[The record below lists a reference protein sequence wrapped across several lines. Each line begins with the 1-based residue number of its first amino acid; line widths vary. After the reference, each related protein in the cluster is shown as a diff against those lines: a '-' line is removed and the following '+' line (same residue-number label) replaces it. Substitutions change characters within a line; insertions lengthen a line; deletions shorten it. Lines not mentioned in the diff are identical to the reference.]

1 VQQEKDQ
8 SMRLQNN
15 HSKASTGNPD
25 GSLWRLKPLAHAI
38 ALLLVAGGAQAQPA
52 AFSSSWFAAKGGA
65 SAAGTARPGT
75 VPGAPP
81 PLAQQQRANQVLQ
94 RSLTNLNNTVAAIA
108 AQQAVQASGRA
119 AALATTQTIQNGL
132 GGNGLNVVIGADGKP
147 LFINAEGPVQ
157 TDANG
162 KTLVSIKQTADKA
175 ILNWETFNIGRGTTL
190 QFQQNADWAVLNKV
204 NNATAP
210 SQIHGQIKAPGTVM
224 VVNQNGVIFS
234 GSSQVNVRNLVAA
247 ATTVQDDV
255 FQAKGLYNGSLP
267 TFTGAGGKVVV
278 QSGAQIETLAPAV
291 STAGGGYVLLL
302 GSEVDNAGSIST
314 RKGQTLMAAGDS
326 FVIRKG
332 YASDGNPTSTTRGN
346 EVSITRSSLSQVG
359 KVSNSGL
366 ITASTGDI
374 TLAGHDVVQ
383 NGVLLASTSVDTRG
397 TLHLKATGSDASIV
411 LGEGSTSAILL
422 DSSSALNSQLA
433 GLTGPANPPLTG
445 EIFDAG
451 GDRRALSRIDIASDG
466 TVDFRARSM
475 TLATGGQV
483 LVNAAQRSLVRD
495 GANID
500 VSGALGVQVAMD
512 SNVIKINVQ
521 GNEQRDAPVNRDG
534 GALSSNDVWVD
545 TRELVFVP
553 AGTNGYPTDRWYTAG
568 GLLEVSGY
576 LGTQGHSIGEWM
588 AQGGVVSF
596 SGKDVV
602 TQAGSQINL
611 SGGTLDVQSGQIRQS
626 WLKGANGRLYEVSS
640 APGDILYTGLYKGYE
655 ATSERWGQT
664 EYFYNPLLAPR
675 ERFEDGYTV
684 GRDAGRLVVGTAN
697 AVVEGNVAGDTF
709 QGDRQTQAAQKDMDG
724 YNQSQRAVAR
734 GGQLV
739 IGSYVPYYVKS
750 SGVLRY
756 QLGADANT
764 LKNIVLNQSSEQIA
778 AGLDLSGALP
788 TDREGTLVLNTDLLN
803 SFNLGALEA
812 AATGSITVD
821 AALQV
826 GNGGAITLFGPQV
839 AVNADLSARAGT
851 IRAGNVLNQF
861 GANGL
866 IDTVLGSAGEISVA
880 QGVKL
885 DASGLWTN
893 QMLDPENT
901 RGLAYLNGGNI
912 ALRSNLDLTLAAGS
926 VMEVSSGAALLA
938 DGEQLGGKGGNLTLA
953 ANANVGTGAGQL
965 VLAGDLRG
973 YGVNGGGT
981 LAIQAGKVLIS
992 DSTTSAAADTL
1003 LLNGGLF
1010 TKGFG
1015 AYDITGNQGLVVA
1028 DGTQVDVSMPVYQFG
1043 EQAMT
1048 TADGANP
1055 TSALQVW
1062 TPALYQEDSIEGVL
1076 TLRQGASLSLQA
1088 GNNLSSATDLA
1099 KVQAQIG
1106 KGAILNVDPGQSI
1119 AVRSIGQLTVDGRLN
1134 AWGGAITLGQVVLNG
1149 VTAEIPNAI
1158 GHGRSIW
1165 VGENAVLDV
1174 ASRAATALDSRG
1186 NRYGQVSAGGS
1197 IVMGGEIDAAT
1208 GKTNGADLFVVI
1220 RDGAILEASGTQAT
1234 LDVVAAGATPV
1245 VSDGGSISIV
1255 SRNGLYLD
1263 GSMAAQAGG
1272 AGAAGGSLSVALD
1285 SNLYIS
1291 TAVTDRVLQLRE
1303 LVVGQQRRD
1312 SSLALGSEPAE
1323 TADSLMYG
1331 NGRLS
1336 AAQIQAGG
1344 FGNLSLLS
1352 NGVISFDG
1360 DVSLTLNQRLAMYSA
1375 AFGLTRSAAADSRVG
1390 LSAGYVRLAGI
1401 GVTGRDSYLASTIS
1415 GQASSGQPT
1424 LGTLAVQSQL
1434 LDVRDQVRFGVS
1446 GTVNRPADSLAVDIR
1461 GFEQVNLRSEG
1472 DLRFL
1477 ASTGISPY
1485 TTVNTPANLALIA
1498 AQIYPDTNAVVQL
1511 FAKQVDI
1518 ARSGTA
1524 VPAVPYSAFGQL
1536 TIEADVINQGGVLR
1550 APLGGLILGRN
1561 EAGPDN
1567 PPATSAV
1574 NLLAGGLTSA
1584 SGNGLLMPYG
1594 GTVDGVS
1601 YQYEGV
1607 SLGETLLRPLG
1618 DVPRGIELRGQ
1629 SVAADQGAVVD
1640 VRGGGELTGAGF
1652 ISGRGG
1658 STDARFNP
1666 LVQYGSDGFTLPG
1679 IASNPIYAIV
1689 PGTQA
1694 GHAPGEAPGIA
1705 AGQQITLRAG
1715 VPGLP
1720 AGTYTLL
1727 PSTYALLPGAFRVEI
1742 NGLSG
1747 QGAAPVTQS
1756 MRNGSWSTA
1765 GALSVAGT
1773 GIKDSLSSQVILTSA
1788 DVLRRYSQY
1797 NETSLTTFILGDA
1810 ARLGVPPILLARD
1823 AKAFDLRL
1831 DINTTGRSSF
1841 SFAGKLLTDGAA
1853 QGNGSTTAI
1862 TTTLGAIEVI
1872 SSGSAATE
1880 GYEGVT
1886 LNDAD
1891 LNAIGSKSLS
1901 LGGGL
1906 NSTYGQ
1912 GGNYLNFTGTS
1923 GNVTL
1928 RSGAALV
1935 GPEVLLV
1942 GTSSLSNSGA
1952 VVIEQGASIS
1962 TLGQGNSARGLASG
1976 SIYTPG
1982 AHNVVA
1988 VSNGRLNMLAPDAAA
2003 TGSIQIGACEAQCSG
2018 TTRLYSEGSIVFAT
2032 NGRFALDE
2040 QVRYGTRQ
2048 LTLAAGAINAGS
2060 AQALDAMA
2068 ATNALPTGLMLNQGV
2083 LDRLLQGDTSTGA
2096 PALETL
2102 ELSARD
2108 ALNLYGDALLDTYDQ
2123 ATGVSRLKE
2132 LMLTTPAIYGSGTS
2146 TNNATIRTA
2155 NLIWNG
2161 TQSKPGVV
2169 VNGGAGT
2176 GSGNLNVVAERIELG
2191 YGPNTQPASLP
2202 TLERLALGFANV
2214 NLSASQR
2221 ITANHKG
2228 TLAVHQSQGAY
2239 VDGVGYSYSGGNLII
2254 VTPLVTG
2261 EAGSV
2266 NRITAGGA
2274 MRLSQQAGAKASD
2287 ASLSAGALGAELS
2300 LAGQSI
2306 LLDTLIALP
2315 SGKLTLAAEDDLT
2328 LNDAAG
2334 IDMSGRKVSFNDVA
2348 KYSWGGDAT
2357 LQSRIGNIRQA
2368 AGSVIDLRAV
2378 NNQAG
2383 ALKVVALDAAAG
2395 LVDLQGQILGS
2406 SSGYYDAG
2414 GTLVPYVAG
2423 GVDIRARQLGAS
2435 ADLNSEFAAL
2445 NQRLNAGQVVG
2456 SRSFQLKQGS
2466 LTIGNDVK
2474 AGNVS
2479 VSVDNGSLAV
2489 NGTIDASGERVGS
2502 IRLAGKNGLTLGSN
2516 ALLDAHGSVLRVD
2529 SYGKIIDS
2537 PNRAIVELGSGEG
2550 TLALLSGA
2558 RIDLRHG
2565 TAAVAGQNDGRARG
2579 TLELNAP
2586 RLGSDGRPT
2595 AADGS
2600 AGQDAAIY
2608 GDMAIDAR
2616 SGLIIQG
2623 AKSIAVNAV
2632 QRYTNAPEGTDAAAT
2647 GRPYQQ
2653 IDKDYLDKRHDES
2666 TKFIDKALA
2675 NGTLLNSKLAGLHNA
2690 SYDDVLHLRP
2700 GVEIVTTGDLVVQGD
2715 LDLSG
2720 YRYASL
2726 NPNNRQTSVY
2736 GSGEAGSLVL
2746 RAGGDLDIY
2755 GSINDGF
2762 APPPVTQDDSGWLLT
2777 EGVQMF
2783 GGDVVLPT
2791 GGVVLQ
2797 ADTAFPAGK
2806 VLNYAVPIQGLT
2818 VAAGTVLPVTGTLD
2832 ADISLPAGTVLSGA
2846 IYDTNGNLVHA
2857 AGTLLDQPLTVLTG
2871 MRLGAGTRLLGDTAL
2886 GAMTWPAGVP
2896 LPGQPTASIDF
2907 ANPNVVKLSNAVTL
2921 LKGSLIPSMTDLK
2934 LGGQKVELRVVG
2946 TDNTQGRNWAVAQ
2959 MLPEGSQSWSMRLV
2973 AGADKAAADTRLTD
2987 LYAEHG
2993 TLRLADTHYGM
3004 NAVPA
3009 AGGLVWTAEGVAGWG
3024 DPGDTRVAVGKPVD
3038 PIDLGY
3044 ETVCEDNP
3052 TWCAPEP
3059 AGFLWTAEGVTGWGD
3074 SSNTSIAVGKPVDL
3088 VALGYPTLCEE
3099 FPTWCSPASADYT
3112 TEPGKA
3118 NYSVLRT
3125 GTGDLELLSSSNLS
3139 MDSLYGVYTAGT
3151 STTVSSVYN
3160 QARGRS
3166 GNVLPDQ
3173 LGGYEALVDG
3183 GADSMYQA
3191 WYPDRGGNL
3200 LLSVGGDLTGD
3211 LLAQK
3216 QSPLGD
3222 DIQLSSVAT
3231 GNWLWRQGSGNAL
3244 EQGESIPAAWWINF
3258 GTYVP
3263 LRSSSVLTGFT
3274 GFGTLGGGNVDV
3286 RVGGDAGTLVQK
3298 GDITFAGAGSTAYR
3312 SQGLVLVVGSTG
3324 RVAADGQLLLTGGGD
3339 LNFQVG
3345 GGINSTLAAR
3355 TQVDINGNS
3364 LGPVHDLQ
3372 GAMINLRGN
3381 VQVQAG
3387 ALGGIDLKYGSN
3399 AVHHDATDTRA
3410 FDPYTAST
3418 ASATGGLVL
3427 IPGDATV
3434 SLATRGDLVLGGATD
3449 PGRVSQYNSTA
3460 FNASGAADGQYS
3472 GRGYSWFSLW
3482 TDRTAIDLF
3491 SAGGNLTPSTQI
3503 GEMQLN
3509 SAYPRPG
3516 RNTSPSDGRFVYPS
3530 ILRAVAANGS
3540 FYYGRSAIGSA
3551 GALLNAASYSL
3562 LLAPSANGQLE
3573 FLAADSL
3580 YGGGYAINQSGAESS
3595 AIATPFKPGF
3605 VGLDASG
3612 SKVVDNQILGAIAA
3626 GTADGGRFPLFAF
3639 GGDTA
3644 AARTGA
3650 LPARFYARD
3659 GDVVGLRTGEML
3671 QFTTSGNV
3679 WYESGAPV
3687 WIKAGRDIVSSGK
3700 VIGRENVPS
3709 DLPAHSIREGN
3720 LFVHNDPTDISLVQA
3735 GRDILYSTF
3744 NVAGPGTLEITAGRN
3759 VLMEDRASITSLG
3772 AVVPGDSRPGA
3783 SVVMQAGVGVN
3794 GPDYAGFVEAYL
3806 NPANFAQPG
3815 QSLTGTSVARTYEAE
3830 LASWLTERYGFAGT
3844 VEQARDYYAAL
3855 PAEQQRVF
3863 AREVYFAE
3871 LKAGGR
3877 EYNEAGGV
3885 REGSYLRGR
3894 NAIAALF
3901 PTTDVAGNAIRYDGD
3916 ITLFGGSGVHTDFGG
3931 AIQMLTPG
3939 GQQVFG
3945 IEGAAPPS
3953 TAGVI
3958 TQGEGDI
3965 QLYSQGSIL
3974 LGQSRIMTTFGGSIM
3989 GWSASG
3995 DINAGRGSK
4004 TTVVYTPPRRVYDT
4018 WGNVSLSPVVPSTGA
4033 GIATLNPIPEV
4044 PPGDIDLIAPL
4055 GTIDAGEAGI
4065 RVSGNINLAALQVI
4079 NAANIQVQGDSQ
4091 GVPMA
4096 ASVNTGAITSAS
4108 AAATSASQAA
4118 EDVMRQ
4124 QQTTARQGMP
4134 SVFSVQVLSFGQEQL
4149 APSRDGASRSA
4160 PAYNPNSPVQVL
4172 GAGPLSE
4179 AAQQQLT
4186 EEERGNLML

>member
-1 VQQEKDQ
+1 
-8 SMRLQNN
+8 MRLQNN

-25 GSLWRLKPLAHAI
+25 GSLWRLKPLAHAM

-175 ILNWETFNIGRGTTL
+175 ILNWETFNIGRDTTL

-255 FQAKGLYNGSLP
+255 FQAKGLYNGDLP
-267 TFTGAGGKVVV
+267 TFTGANGKVVV

-346 EVSITRSSLSQVG
+346 EVSITRSSLSTAG

-383 NGVLLASTSVDTRG
+383 NGVLLASTTVDTRG

-466 TVDFRARSM
+466 TVDFRDRSM

-512 SNVIKINVQ
+512 SNVIKINIQ

-596 SGKDVV
+596 GGKDVV

-684 GRDAGRLVVGTAN
+684 GRDAGRLVIGTAN
-697 AVVEGNVAGDTF
+697 AVLEGNVAGDTF

-750 SGVLRY
+750 TGVLRY
-756 QLGADANT
+756 QLGANANT

-778 AGLDLSGALP
+778 AGLDLSTALP
-788 TDREGTLVLNTDLLN
+788 ADRDGTLVLNTDLLN
-803 SFNLGALEA
+803 SFNLGALAA

-839 AVNADLSARAGT
+839 SVNADLSARAGM
-851 IRAGNVLNQF
+851 IQAGNVLNQF

-866 IDTVLGSAGEISVA
+866 IDTLLGSAGEISVA

-893 QMLDPENT
+893 QMLEPGNT
-901 RGLAYLNGGNI
+901 RGLAYVNGGSI
-912 ALRSNLDLTLAAGS
+912 SLRSNRDLSLAAGS

-938 DGEQLGGKGGNLTLA
+938 DGEQLGSKGGNLTLA

-992 DSTTSAAADTL
+992 DSATSAAADTL
-1003 LLNGGLF
+1003 LLNGSLF

-1048 TADGANP
+1048 TADGASP
-1055 TSALQVW
+1055 SSALQVW
-1062 TPALYQEDSIEGVL
+1062 TPALYQEDPIEGVL
-1076 TLRQGASLSLQA
+1076 TQRKGASLSLQA
-1088 GNNLSSATDLA
+1088 GNNLSSAADLA
-1099 KVQAQIG
+1099 RVQVQIG
-1106 KGAILNVDPGQSI
+1106 KGAVLNVDPGQSI
-1119 AVRSIGQLTVDGRLN
+1119 ALRSIGQLTVDGRIN
-1134 AWGGAITLGQVVLNG
+1134 AWGGAIVLGQVALEG
-1149 VTAEIPNAI
+1149 KGTQTAAEIPDAI

-1165 VGENAVLDV
+1165 VGDNAVLDV
-1174 ASRAATALDSRG
+1174 ASRGVTAVDSRG
-1186 NRYGQVSAGGS
+1186 GRYGQVSDGGS
-1197 IVMGGEIDAAT
+1197 IVIGGEINPTT
-1208 GKTNGADLFVVI
+1208 GKATAADLFVVI
-1220 RDGAILEASGTQAT
+1220 RDGAILDASGTQAS
-1234 LDVVAAGATPV
+1234 LDIAGQGAIQAA
-1245 VSDGGSISIV
+1245 SDGGSISIA

-1263 GSMAAQAGG
+1263 GNMLAQAGG
-1272 AGAAGGSLSVALD
+1272 AGAAGGSLAIALE
-1285 SNLYIS
+1285 S
-1291 TAVTDRVLQLRE
+1291 TKYRIAPATDRVLQLRE
-1303 LVVGQQRRD
+1303 LIISQQRK
-1312 SSLALGSEPAE
+1312 
-1323 TADSLMYG
+1323 ADSLTLGSDADTAAGSLAYG
-1331 NGRLS
+1331 YGHVAS
-1336 AAQIQAGG
+1336 EQIQAGG
-1344 FGNLSLLS
+1344 FSNLSLLS

-1360 DVSLTLNQRLAMYSA
+1360 PVSLALNQSLSLYSGA
-1375 AFGLTRSAAADSRVG
+1375 LGLTQAAAADSRVK
-1390 LSAGYVRLAGI
+1390 LSAAYVRLAGVGPI
-1401 GVTGRDSYLASTIS
+1401 EEILPGETAPILQVPRTS
-1415 GQASSGQPT
+1415 GEITEATLDVQGQ
-1424 LGTLAVQSQL
+1424 LV
-1434 LDVRDQVRFGVS
+1434 DVRDQLLLGVRS
-1446 GTVNRPADSLAVDIR
+1446 SITQKTDSLAVDRR
-1461 GFEQVNLRSEG
+1461 GFAQVNLRSEG

-1477 ASTGISPY
+1477 SSTGTSPY
-1485 TTVNTPANLALIA
+1485 TTVNTPATLALIA
-1498 AQIYPDTNAVVQL
+1498 AQVYPDTNAVVQL

-1524 VPAVPYSAFGQL
+1524 APAVPYSAFGQL
-1536 TIEADVINQGGVLR
+1536 TIDADVINQGGVLR

-1561 EAGPDN
+1561 ASGPNN
-1567 PPATSAV
+1567 PAATTQV
-1574 NLLAGGLTSA
+1574 NLLAGSLTSV
-1584 SGNGLLMPYG
+1584 SGNGLVMPYG

-1601 YQYEGV
+1601 YQYDGV
-1607 SLGETLLRPLG
+1607 SLGETLLRPFG

-1629 SVAADQGAVVD
+1629 SVVADQGAVVD

-1666 LVQYGSDGFTLPG
+1666 LVQYGSDGFILPG

-1694 GHAPGEAPGIA
+1694 GHAPGEASGIA
-1705 AGQQITLRAG
+1705 AGQQITLGAG

-1773 GIKDSLSSQVILTSA
+1773 GIQDSLSSQVIVTSA

-1797 NETSLTTFILGDA
+1797 NETSLTTFILADA

-1841 SFAGKLLTDGAA
+1841 SFAGQLLTEGAA
-1853 QGNGSTTAI
+1853 QGNGSTTAV
-1862 TTTLGAIEVI
+1862 TTTLGSIEVVK
-1872 SSGSAATE
+1872 SGSAATQ

-1912 GGNYLNFTGTS
+1912 GGNYLNITGKS

-1952 VVIEQGASIS
+1952 IVIEQGASIS

-1982 AHNVVA
+1982 DHNVVA
-1988 VSNGRLNMLAPDAAA
+1988 VTNGRLNMLAPDAAA
-2003 TGSIQIGACEAQCSG
+2003 TGSIQIGICEAQCTG

-2040 QVRYGTRQ
+2040 QVRFGTRQ

-2068 ATNALPTGLMLNQGV
+2068 ATNALPTGLILNQGV

-2108 ALNLYGDALLDTYDQ
+2108 ALNLYGDVLLDTYDQ

-2146 TNNATIRTA
+2146 SSNATIRTA

-2176 GSGNLNVVAERIELG
+2176 GSGNLNVVAERIEFG
-2191 YGPNTQPASLP
+2191 YGANTQPASLP

-2239 VDGVGYSYSGGNLII
+2239 VDGVGYSYSGGNLNI

-2315 SGKLTLAAEDDLT
+2315 SGKLTLAAEGDLT
-2328 LNDAAG
+2328 LTDAAG

-2357 LQSRIGNIRQA
+2357 LQSRSGNIRQA

-2414 GTLVPYVAG
+2414 GTLVLYVAG

-2445 NQRLNAGQVVG
+2445 NQRLNAGQVFG

-2466 LTIGNDVK
+2466 LTIDNDVK

-2479 VSVDNGSLAV
+2479 VSVDNGSLTV

-2632 QRYTNAPEGTDAAAT
+2632 QRYTNAPEGTDASAT

-2666 TKFIDKALA
+2666 TKFIDKALV

-2818 VAAGTVLPVTGTLD
+2818 VAAGTVLPVTGTLA

-2846 IYDTNGNLVHA
+2846 IYDANDNLVHA

-2871 MRLGAGTRLLGDTAL
+2871 MRLGAGTRLPGDTAL
-2886 GAMTWPAGVP
+2886 GAMTWPAGVQ
-2896 LPGQPTASIDF
+2896 LPGQPTASVNGN
-2907 ANPNVVKLSNAVTL
+2907 NPDVVKLSDAVTL

-2934 LGGQKVELRVVG
+2934 LGGQNIELRAVG
-2946 TDNTQGRNWAVAQ
+2946 VDNIQGRNWAVAQ

-3004 NAVPA
+3004 KAVA
-3009 AGGLVWTAEGVAGWG
+3009 ATTWTEAGSLDFAADLSLVGV
-3024 DPGDTRVAVGKPVD
+3024 
-3038 PIDLGY
+3038 PINLDELWPTFCIDNPDFCEIS
-3044 ETVCEDNP
+3044 ETV
-3052 TWCAPEP
+3052 
-3059 AGFLWTAEGVTGWGD
+3059 F
-3074 SSNTSIAVGKPVDL
+3074 DL
-3088 VALGYPTLCEE
+3088 EA
-3099 FPTWCSPASADYT
+3099 
-3112 TEPGKA
+3112 GKA
-3118 NYSVLRT
+3118 HFSVLRT
-3125 GTGDLELLSSSNLS
+3125 GTGDLELLSSDNLS

-3151 STTVSSVYN
+3151 STNVAAEYN

-3166 GNVLPDQ
+3166 GKVLPES
-3173 LGGYEALVDG
+3173 GTSESLVDG
-3183 GADSMYQA
+3183 GTSSLYQA
-3191 WYPDRGGNL
+3191 WYPDHGGNL
-3200 LLSVGGDLTGD
+3200 LLNVGGDLTGD
-3211 LLAQK
+3211 LVAQK
-3216 QSPLGD
+3216 QVTIGETV
-3222 DIQLSSVAT
+3222 QLSSTAA
-3231 GNWLWRQGSGNAL
+3231 GNWLWRQGSGTAL
-3244 EQGESIPAAWWINF
+3244 DQGDGMPTAWWINF
-3258 GTYVP
+3258 GTYV
-3263 LRSSSVLTGFT
+3263 RFGASSALTGFT

-3298 GDITFAGAGSTAYR
+3298 GDIANAGPSSTAHR
-3312 SQGLVLVVGSTG
+3312 SQGLVLAVGSTG
-3324 RVAADGQLLLTGGGD
+3324 RIGVDGQLLLTGGGD

-3345 GGINSTLAAR
+3345 GGINPTLAAR
-3355 TQVDINGNS
+3355 TQVGEEGRPR
-3364 LGPVHDLQ
+3364 GPVHDLQ
-3372 GAMINLRGN
+3372 GAIINLRGN
-3381 VQVQAG
+3381 AQVQAG
-3387 ALGGIDLKYGSN
+3387 ALGGVDLKFGREPLL
-3399 AVHHDATDTRA
+3399 HDATETRA
-3410 FDPYTAST
+3410 YDPYSATT

-3460 FNASGAADGQYS
+3460 FNATDASDGQYS

-3503 GEMQLN
+3503 GEVDYFGPN
-3509 SAYPRPG
+3509 PVSR

-3540 FYYGRSAIGSA
+3540 FYYGRSAIGVGIGLKDAS
-3551 GALLNAASYSL
+3551 SYSL

-3580 YGGGYAINQSGAESS
+3580 YGGGYAINQSGADSS

-3612 SKVVDNQILGAIAA
+3612 SKVVDNQTLGAIAA
-3626 GTADGGRFPLFAF
+3626 GTENGGRFPLFAF
-3639 GGDTA
+3639 GGDTTA
-3644 AARTGA
+3644 TRSGA

-3659 GDVVGLRTGEML
+3659 GDVVGLRSGEIL

-3700 VIGRENVPS
+3700 VTGRENVTS

-3759 VLMEDRASITSLG
+3759 ILMEDRASITSLG

-3783 SVVMQAGVGVN
+3783 SVVMQAGVGAT

-3806 NPANFAQPG
+3806 NPANFVQPG
-3815 QSLTGTSVARTYEAE
+3815 QSLTSASVAKTYEAE
-3830 LASWLTERYGFAGT
+3830 LATWLTERYGFAGT

>member
-1 VQQEKDQ
+1 
-8 SMRLQNN
+8 MRLQNN
-15 HSKASTGNPD
+15 PSKAFTGNND
-25 GSLWRLKPLAHAI
+25 GSLWRLKPLAHAM

-65 SAAGTARPGT
+65 ATAGTARPGT

-147 LFINAEGPVQ
+147 LFINADGPVQ

-175 ILNWETFNIGRGTTL
+175 ILNWETFNIGRDTTL

-210 SQIHGQIKAPGTVM
+210 SQIQGQIKAPGTVM
-224 VVNQNGVIFS
+224 VVNRNGVIFS

-255 FQAKGLYNGSLP
+255 FQAKGLYNGDLP
-267 TFTGAGGKVVV
+267 TFTSAGGKVVV
-278 QSGAQIETLAPAV
+278 QSGAQIETLAPAA

-346 EVSITRSSLSQVG
+346 EVSITRSSLSTAG

-411 LGEGSTSAILL
+411 LGEGSTSAIML

-433 GLTGPANPPLTG
+433 GLTGPANPALTG
-445 EIFDAG
+445 EIVDAG
-451 GDRRALSRIDIASDG
+451 SDRRALSRIDIASDG

-596 SGKDVV
+596 GGKDVV

-684 GRDAGRLVVGTAN
+684 GRDAGRLVIGTAN
-697 AVVEGNVAGDTF
+697 AVLEGTVAGDTF
-709 QGDRQTQAAQKDMDG
+709 QGDRQTRPAQKDMDG

-734 GGQLV
+734 GGHLV

-750 SGVLRY
+750 TGVLRY
-756 QLGADANT
+756 QLGANANT
-764 LKNIVLNQSSEQIA
+764 LKNIVLNQSGEQIA

-803 SFNLGALEA
+803 SFNLGALAA

-851 IRAGNVLNQF
+851 IQAGNVLNQF

-893 QMLDPENT
+893 QMLEPGNT
-901 RGLAYLNGGNI
+901 RGLPYVNGGSI
-912 ALRSNLDLTLAAGS
+912 SLRSNRDLSLAAGS

-938 DGEQLGGKGGNLTLA
+938 SGEQLGGKGGNLTLA

-965 VLAGDLRG
+965 VMAGDIRG

-981 LAIQAGKVLIS
+981 LAVQAGKVLIS
-992 DSTTSAAADTL
+992 DSATSAAADTL
-1003 LLNGGLF
+1003 LLNGSLF
-1010 TKGFG
+1010 NKGFG
-1015 AYDITGNQGLVVA
+1015 AYDITGNQGLMVA
-1028 DGTQVDVSMPVYQFG
+1028 DGTQIDVSMPVYQFG

-1048 TADGANP
+1048 TADGASP
-1055 TSALQVW
+1055 SSALQVW
-1062 TPALYQEDSIEGVL
+1062 TPALYQEDPIEGVL
-1076 TLRQGASLSLQA
+1076 TQRKGASLSLQA
-1088 GNNLSSATDLA
+1088 GNNLSSAADLA
-1099 KVQAQIG
+1099 TVQVQIG
-1106 KGAILNVDPGQSI
+1106 KGAVLNVDPGQSI
-1119 AVRSIGQLTVDGRLN
+1119 ALRSIGQLTVDGRLN
-1134 AWGGAITLGQVVLNG
+1134 AWGGTITLGQVPLVG
-1149 VTAEIPNAI
+1149 VTADIPTAI

-1165 VGENAVLDV
+1165 VGENAMLDV
-1174 ASRAATALDSRG
+1174 ASRAATAVDARG
-1186 NRYGQVSAGGS
+1186 SRYGQ
-1197 IVMGGEIDAAT
+1197 
-1208 GKTNGADLFVVI
+1208 
-1220 RDGAILEASGTQAT
+1220 
-1234 LDVVAAGATPV
+1234 
-1245 VSDGGSISIV
+1245 VSDGGSIVIGGEINPATGKATAADLFVVVRDGAILDASGAQGTLDIPGQGATQVASDGGGISIA
-1255 SRNGLYLD
+1255 SHNGLYLD
-1263 GSMAAQAGG
+1263 GAMTAMAGG
-1272 AGAAGGSLSVALD
+1272 AGAASGSLAVALEANKYLRV
-1285 SNLYIS
+1285 S
-1291 TAVTDRVLQLRE
+1291 ATDRVLQLRD
-1303 LVVGQQRRD
+1303 LIIRQQRG
-1312 SSLALGSEPAE
+1312 SSLLPVGSDAQ
-1323 TADSLMYG
+1323 TAADSLTYG
-1331 NGRLS
+1331 HGQL
-1336 AAQIQAGG
+1336 AAEQIEAGG
-1344 FGNLSLLS
+1344 FGSLTLLS
-1352 NGVISFDG
+1352 NGMISFDG
-1360 DVSLTLNQRLAMYSA
+1360 NLGLALTQSLSLYSA
-1375 AFGLTRSAAADSRVG
+1375 ALGLTESAAVDSSIK
-1390 LSAGYVRLAGI
+1390 LSAPYMRLAGMGSSEISPSYTVPTI
-1401 GVTGRDSYLASTIS
+1401 GLRTPSGLVT
-1415 GQASSGQPT
+1415 QAIFDVKAKT
-1424 LGTLAVQSQL
+1424 
-1434 LDVRDQVRFGVS
+1434 LDVRDDLFFGVG
-1446 GTVNRPADSLAVDIR
+1446 GTVLQTEGSLAVDRR
-1461 GFEQVNLRSEG
+1461 GFEQVNLRSES

-1477 ASTGISPY
+1477 ASSDNIRF

-1498 AQIYPDTNAVVQL
+1498 AQVYPDTHAEVQL

-1524 VPAVPYSAFGQL
+1524 TPAVPYSAFGQL
-1536 TIEADVINQGGVLR
+1536 SIDADVINQGGVLR

-1561 EAGPDN
+1561 DAGESIK
-1567 PPATSAV
+1567 ATTQV
-1574 NLLAGGLTSA
+1574 NLLAGSLTSV

-1594 GTVDGVS
+1594 GTVDGIT
-1601 YQYEGV
+1601 YQYDGM
-1607 SLGETLLRPLG
+1607 SLDQSLLSQQAG
-1618 DVPRGIELRGQ
+1618 SANVPRGIELRGQ

-1679 IASNPIYAIV
+1679 IGSNPIYAIV
-1689 PGTQA
+1689 PGIQA

-1705 AGQQITLRAG
+1705 AGQQITIGAG

-1773 GIKDSLSSQVILTSA
+1773 GIKDSMASQVIVTSA

-1797 NETSLTTFILGDA
+1797 NETSLTNFVLADA

-1841 SFAGKLLTDGAA
+1841 SFGGQLLTDGAA
-1853 QGNGSTTAI
+1853 QGNGSTTAV
-1862 TTTLGAIEVI
+1862 TTTLGSIEVVN
-1872 SSGSAATE
+1872 SGNAATQ

-1886 LNDAD
+1886 LDDAD

-1912 GGNYLNFTGTS
+1912 AGNYLNFTGAA
-1923 GNVTL
+1923 GNVTM

-1942 GTSSLSNSGA
+1942 GTSSLFNSGA
-1952 VVIEQGASIS
+1952 IVIEQGASIS
-1962 TLGQGNSARGLASG
+1962 TLGQGNAARGSASG

-1988 VSNGRLNMLAPDAAA
+1988 VTNGRLNMLAPDAAA
-2003 TGSIQIGACEAQCSG
+2003 TGSIQIGTCEAQCSG

-2032 NGRFALDE
+2032 NGRFTLDE
-2040 QVRYGTRQ
+2040 QVRFGTRQ

-2068 ATNALPTGLMLNQGV
+2068 ANNALPTGLMLNQGV

-2108 ALNLYGDALLDTYDQ
+2108 ALNFYGDVLLDTYNQ

-2146 TNNATIRTA
+2146 TSNATMRTA

-2191 YGPNTQPASLP
+2191 YGANTQPASLP

-2239 VDGVGYSYSGGNLII
+2239 VDGVGYSYSGGNLTI

-2274 MRLSQQAGAKASD
+2274 LRLSQQAGAKARD

-2306 LLDTLIALP
+2306 VLDTLIALP

-2328 LNDAAG
+2328 LTDAAR

-2357 LQSRIGNIRQA
+2357 LQSRTGNIRQA
-2368 AGSVIDLRAV
+2368 AGSVIDLQAV

-2445 NQRLNAGQVVG
+2445 NQRLNAGQVFG

-2466 LTIGNDVK
+2466 LTIGNEVK

-2537 PNRAIVELGSGEG
+2537 PNRAIVELGSGDG

-2600 AGQDAAIY
+2600 SGQDAATY

-2632 QRYTNAPEGTDAAAT
+2632 QRYSDAPLGTDPAAS

-2653 IDKDYLDKRHDES
+2653 IDQNYLNDRHAES
-2666 TKFIDKALA
+2666 TSFINNALA

-2726 NPNNRQTSVY
+2726 NPNNPQTSVY

-2791 GGVVLQ
+2791 AGVVLQ

-2818 VAAGTVLPVTGTLD
+2818 VAAGTLLPVTGTLA
-2832 ADISLPAGTVLSGA
+2832 ADISLPAGTVLAGA
-2846 IYDTNGNLVHA
+2846 IYDTNDNLLHA

-2871 MRLGAGTRLLGDTAL
+2871 MRLGAGTRLPGDTAL
-2886 GAMTWPAGVP
+2886 GAMIWPAGVP
-2896 LPGQPTASIDF
+2896 LPGKPLASVNDT
-2907 ANPNVVKLSNAVTL
+2907 NLNVVKLASSVTL

-2934 LGGQKVELRVVG
+2934 LGGQTVDLRVVG

-2973 AGADKAAADTRLTD
+2973 AGADTAAADTRLTD

-3004 NAVPA
+3004 YAVPGG
-3009 AGGLVWTAEGVAGWG
+3009 GGLVWTEFAAIDYWG
-3024 DPGDTRVAVGKPVD
+3024 DASKAGQ
-3038 PIDLGY
+3038 PIDLSSPDVWPTICDDNPLYCTPAPAGY
-3044 ETVCEDNP
+3044 VWTESGAIEYWGDASKAGQAIDLNSPDVWPTLCDENP
-3052 TWCAPEP
+3052 TWCGP
-3059 AGFLWTAEGVTGWGD
+3059 AG
-3074 SSNTSIAVGKPVDL
+3074 S
-3088 VALGYPTLCEE
+3088 
-3099 FPTWCSPASADYT
+3099 DYT

-3125 GTGDLELLSSSNLS
+3125 GTGDLELLSSDNLS

-3151 STTVSSVYN
+3151 STTVASEYN
-3160 QARGRS
+3160 LARGRN
-3166 GNVLPDQ
+3166 GKVLPDQ

-3183 GADSMYQA
+3183 GTDSLYQA
-3191 WYPDRGGNL
+3191 WYPDHGGNL

-3216 QSPLGD
+3216 QVAAGD
-3222 DIQLSSVAT
+3222 DIQLSSAAA

-3244 EQGESIPAAWWINF
+3244 EQGESIPTAWWINF

-3263 LRSSSVLTGFT
+3263 FINTSVLTGFT

-3286 RVGGDAGTLVQK
+3286 RVSGDAGTLVQK
-3298 GDITFAGAGSTAYR
+3298 GDIKAAGTQSTALR
-3312 SQGLVLVVGSTG
+3312 SQGLVLAVGSTG
-3324 RVAADGQLLLTGGGD
+3324 RVGADGQLTLTGGGD

-3345 GGINSTLAAR
+3345 GGINPTLAAR
-3355 TQVDINGNS
+3355 TQVDKNNNP

-3387 ALGGIDLKYGSN
+3387 ALGGIDLTYGRDPDL
-3399 AVHHDATDTRA
+3399 HDTTDTRA
-3410 FDPYTAST
+3410 FDPYTASI

-3449 PGRVSQYNSTA
+3449 AGRMSQYSTTA
-3460 FNASGAADGQYS
+3460 FNATGAADGQYS
-3472 GRGYSWFSLW
+3472 GRGYSWYSLW
-3482 TDRTAIDLF
+3482 TDHTAIDLF

-3503 GEMQLN
+3503 GEVQSGSPEPL
-3509 SAYPRPG
+3509 AG
-3516 RNTSPSDGRFVYPS
+3516 RTTSPTDGRFVYPS

-3540 FYYGRSAIGSA
+3540 LYYGPSALHSVS
-3551 GALLNAASYSL
+3551 NAPNVSGYSL
-3562 LLAPSANGQLE
+3562 LIAPSANSQLE

-3580 YGGGYAINQSGAESS
+3580 YGGGYAINQSGADSS

-3605 VGLDASG
+3605 VGYDTG
-3612 SKVVDNQILGAIAA
+3612 GGKVADNQTAGSIAV
-3626 GTADGGRFPLFAF
+3626 DIEKGGRFPLFAF

-3659 GDVVGLRTGEML
+3659 GDVVGLRTGEIL
-3671 QFTTSGNV
+3671 QFTTSGNI
-3679 WYESGAPV
+3679 WYQSGAPV

-3700 VIGRENVPS
+3700 VVVDNLPS
-3709 DLPAHSIREGN
+3709 SLLGSHSIREGN

-3759 VLMEDRASITSLG
+3759 ILMEDRASITSLG

-3794 GPDYAGFVEAYL
+3794 GPDYSGFVEAYL

-3815 QSLTGTSVARTYEAE
+3815 QSLTGANVAKTYEAE
-3830 LASWLTERYGFAGT
+3830 LATWLTERYGFAGT

-3894 NAIAALF
+3894 DAIAALF
-3901 PTTDVAGNAIRYDGD
+3901 PTTDVAGNAIRYEGD

-3953 TAGVI
+3953 TVGVI

-4149 APSRDGASRSA
+4149 APSRDGASRST

-4179 AAQQQLT
+4179 SAQQQLT

>member
-15 HSKASTGNPD
+15 PSKASTGNPD
-25 GSLWRLKPLAHAI
+25 GSLWRLKPLAHAM

-132 GGNGLNVVIGADGKP
+132 GGNGLNVVVGADGKP

-175 ILNWETFNIGRGTTL
+175 ILNWETFNIGRDTTL

-210 SQIHGQIKAPGTVM
+210 SQIHGQIKATGTVM

-255 FQAKGLYNGSLP
+255 FQAKGLYNGNLP

-278 QSGAQIETLAPAV
+278 QSGAQIETLAPTV

-346 EVSITRSSLSQVG
+346 EVSITRSSLSTAG
-359 KVSNSGL
+359 RVSNSGL

-397 TLHLKATGSDASIV
+397 TLHLKAAGSDASIV
-411 LGEGSTSAILL
+411 LGEGSTSAIML

-433 GLTGPANPPLTG
+433 GLTGPANPALTG
-445 EIFDAG
+445 EIVDAG
-451 GDRRALSRIDIASDG
+451 SDRRALSRIDIASDG

-500 VSGALGVQVAMD
+500 VSGALGVQMAMD

-596 SGKDVV
+596 GGKDVV

-684 GRDAGRLVVGTAN
+684 GRDAGRLVIGAAN
-697 AVVEGNVAGDTF
+697 AVLEGNVAGDTF
-709 QGDRQTQAAQKDMDG
+709 QGDRQTRAAQKDMDG

-756 QLGADANT
+756 QLGANAKT

-778 AGLDLSGALP
+778 AGLDLSTALP
-788 TDREGTLVLNTDLLN
+788 ADRDGTLVLNTDLLN

-851 IRAGNVLNQF
+851 IQAGNVLNQF

-893 QMLDPENT
+893 QMLDPGNT

-992 DSTTSAAADTL
+992 DSATIAAADTL
-1003 LLNGGLF
+1003 LLNGSVF

-1015 AYDITGNQGLVVA
+1015 AYEITGNQGLVVA

-1055 TSALQVW
+1055 TSALQAW
-1062 TPALYQEDSIEGVL
+1062 APALYQEDAVKGVL
-1076 TLRQGASLSLQA
+1076 TQRKGASLSLKA
-1088 GNNLSSATDLA
+1088 GNNLSSAADMGI
-1099 KVQAQIG
+1099 VQAQIG
-1106 KGAILNVDPGQSI
+1106 KGALINVDPGQSI
-1119 AVRSIGQLTVDGRLN
+1119 AISSIGQLTVDGRLN
-1134 AWGGAITLGQVVLNG
+1134 AWGGAITLGQLPLDG

-1174 ASRAATALDSRG
+1174 ASRGVTAVDSRDS
-1186 NRYGQVSAGGS
+1186 RYGQVSDGGS
-1197 IVMGGEIDAAT
+1197 IVIGGEINPAT
-1208 GKTNGADLFVVI
+1208 GKATAADLFVVI
-1220 RDGAILEASGTQAT
+1220 RDGAILDASGAQAT
-1234 LDVVAAGATPV
+1234 LDIAGQGATQV
-1245 VSDGGSISIV
+1245 ASDGGSISIA
-1255 SRNGLYLD
+1255 SHNGLYLD
-1263 GSMAAQAGG
+1263 GAMTAMAGG
-1272 AGAAGGSLSVALD
+1272 AGAASGSLAVALEANKYLRV
-1285 SNLYIS
+1285 S
-1291 TAVTDRVLQLRE
+1291 ATDRVLQLRE
-1303 LVVGQQRRD
+1303 LIIRQQRV
-1312 SSLALGSEPAE
+1312 SSVLPVGSNAQ
-1323 TADSLMYG
+1323 TAADSLSYG
-1331 NGRLS
+1331 HGQL
-1336 AAQIQAGG
+1336 AAEQIEAGG
-1344 FGNLSLLS
+1344 FGSLSLLS
-1352 NGVISFDG
+1352 NGIISFDG
-1360 DVSLTLNQRLAMYSA
+1360 NLGLAMTQSLSLYSRALGLTESA
-1375 AFGLTRSAAADSRVG
+1375 AVDSSIKLSAAH
-1390 LSAGYVRLAGI
+1390 LRLAGM
-1401 GVTGRDSYLASTIS
+1401 GPSEVSSSYTVPTFEVR
-1415 GQASSGQPT
+1415 ASSGLTTQATFEVKAQT
-1424 LGTLAVQSQL
+1424 L
-1434 LDVRDQVRFGVS
+1434 DIRDELYFGVG
-1446 GTVNRPADSLAVDIR
+1446 GTVLQKEGSLAVDRR

-1477 ASTGISPY
+1477 ASTGTIRF
-1485 TTVNTPANLALIA
+1485 TTVNTPAALALIA
-1498 AQIYPDTNAVVQL
+1498 AQVYPDTHAEVQL

-1524 VPAVPYSAFGQL
+1524 TPAVPYSAFGQL
-1536 TIEADVINQGGVLR
+1536 SIDADVINQGGVLR

-1561 EAGPDN
+1561 EAGLSGK
-1567 PPATSAV
+1567 ASAQV
-1574 NLLAGGLTSA
+1574 NLLAGSLTSV

-1594 GTVDGVS
+1594 GTVDGIT

-1607 SLGETLLRPLG
+1607 SLNESLLSQQAG
-1618 DVPRGIELRGQ
+1618 SANVPRGIELRGQ

-1666 LVQYGSDGFTLPG
+1666 LVQYGSDGFILPG

-1694 GHAPGEAPGIA
+1694 GHTPGEAPGIA
-1705 AGQQITLRAG
+1705 AGQQITIGAG

-1747 QGAAPVTQS
+1747 QGAAPVTQT

-1773 GIKDSLSSQVILTSA
+1773 GIKDSLSSQVVLTSA

-1797 NETSLTTFILGDA
+1797 NETSLTNFILADA

-1823 AKAFDLRL
+1823 AKAFDLKL

-1841 SFAGKLLTDGAA
+1841 SFAGQLLTEGAA

-1862 TTTLGAIEVI
+1862 TTTQSPIEVVR
-1872 SSGSAATE
+1872 SGSAATE

-1891 LNAIGSKSLS
+1891 LNGIGSKSLS
-1901 LGGGL
+1901 LGGRVS
-1906 NSTYGQ
+1906 STYGQ
-1912 GGNYLNFTGTS
+1912 AGNYLNFIGG

-1942 GTSSLSNSGA
+1942 GAS
-1952 VVIEQGASIS
+1952 VIEQGASIS
-1962 TLGQGNSARGLASG
+1962 TLGQGNSARSSASG
-1976 SIYTPG
+1976 SIYAPG
-1982 AHNVVA
+1982 ATTVVA
-1988 VSNGRLNMLAPDAAA
+1988 VSNSRLNMLAPDAAA
-2003 TGSIQIGACEAQCSG
+2003 TGSIQIGTCEAQCSG

-2060 AQALDAMA
+2060 AESLATMA
-2068 ATNALPTGLMLNQGV
+2068 ANNALPTGLMLNQGV

-2108 ALNLYGDALLDTYDQ
+2108 ALNLYGDVLLDTYDQ

-2176 GSGNLNVVAERIELG
+2176 GSGNLNVVAERIEFG
-2191 YGPNTQPASLP
+2191 YGANTQPASLP

-2239 VDGVGYSYSGGNLII
+2239 VDGVGYSYSGGNLTI

-2274 MRLSQQAGAKASD
+2274 ISLSQQAGAKASD

-2315 SGKLTLAAEDDLT
+2315 GGKLTLAAEDDLT
-2328 LNDAAG
+2328 LTDAAG

-2357 LQSRIGNIRQA
+2357 LQSRSGNIRQA

-2395 LVDLQGQILGS
+2395 LVDLQGQIIGS

-2423 GVDIRARQLGAS
+2423 GLDIRARQLGAS

-2445 NQRLNAGQVVG
+2445 NQRLNAGQVFG

-2466 LTIGNDVK
+2466 LTIGNEVK

-2516 ALLDAHGSVLRVD
+2516 ALLDAHGSLLRVD

-2595 AADGS
+2595 AADSS
-2600 AGQDAAIY
+2600 AGQDAATY

-2632 QRYTNAPEGTDAAAT
+2632 QRYSDAPLGTDPAAS

-2653 IDKDYLDKRHDES
+2653 IDQTYLNDRHAES
-2666 TKFIDKALA
+2666 TSFINNALA

-2715 LDLSG
+2715 LDLPG

-2746 RAGGDLDIY
+2746 RAGGDLDVY

-2777 EGVQMF
+2777 EGVQLF

-2832 ADISLPAGTVLSGA
+2832 ADITVPAGTVLSGA
-2846 IYDTNGNLVHA
+2846 IYDANGNLVHA
-2857 AGTLLDQPLTVLTG
+2857 AGTLLDQPLTVLSG
-2871 MRLGAGTRLLGDTAL
+2871 MRLGAGTRLPGDTAL

-2896 LPGQPTASIDF
+2896 LPGQPTASVNGN
-2907 ANPNVVKLSNAVTL
+2907 NPDVVKLSDAVTL
-2921 LKGSLIPSMTDLK
+2921 LKGSLIPSMADLK
-2934 LGGQKVELRVVG
+2934 LGGQNIELRAVG
-2946 TDNTQGRNWAVAQ
+2946 VDDTQGRNWAVAQ

-2973 AGADKAAADTRLTD
+2973 AGADTAAADTRLTD

-2993 TLRLADTHYGM
+2993 NLRLADTHYGM
-3004 NAVPA
+3004 KAVPA
-3009 AGGLVWTAEGVAGWG
+3009 SGGLVWTEQGSLDLFG
-3024 DPGDTRVAVGKPVD
+3024 DGSMAGKPITAAQLADFGWPTMCDDMPGYCGAAPAYVWTEQGS
-3038 PIDLGY
+3038 IDLY
-3044 ETVCEDNP
+3044 
-3052 TWCAPEP
+3052 
-3059 AGFLWTAEGVTGWGD
+3059 GD
-3074 SSNTSIAVGKPVDL
+3074 GSMAGKPITAD
-3088 VALGYPTLCEE
+3088 ALTDFGWPTLCDDA
-3099 FPTWCSPASADYT
+3099 PDYCAGASTDVDHEAS
-3112 TEPGKA
+3112 KA
-3118 NYSVLRT
+3118 NFSVLRT
-3125 GTGDLELLSSSNLS
+3125 GTGDLDLLSSGNLS

-3151 STTVSSVYN
+3151 STTVASEYN
-3160 QARGRS
+3160 RARGRN

-3183 GADSMYQA
+3183 GADSLYQA
-3191 WYPDRGGNL
+3191 WYPDQGGNL

-3216 QSPLGD
+3216 QVATGD
-3222 DIQLSSVAT
+3222 AIQLSSAGA
-3231 GNWLWRQGSGNAL
+3231 GNWLWRQGSGTAL
-3244 EQGESIPAAWWINF
+3244 DQREAIPTAWWINF

-3263 LRSSSVLTGFT
+3263 FDNTSVLTGFT
-3274 GFGTLGGGNVDV
+3274 GFGTLGGGNVEV
-3286 RVGGDAGTLVQK
+3286 RVSGDAGTLVQK
-3298 GDITFAGAGSTAYR
+3298 GDITIAGTQSTALR
-3312 SQGLVLVVGSTG
+3312 SQGLVLAVGSTG
-3324 RVAADGQLLLTGGGD
+3324 RVGADGQLTLTGGGD

-3345 GGINSTLAAR
+3345 GGINPTLAAR
-3355 TQVDINGNS
+3355 TQVDKNGNP

-3387 ALGGIDLKYGSN
+3387 ALGGIDLKYGLY
-3399 AVHHDATDTRA
+3399 ARDHDATDTRA
-3410 FDPYTAST
+3410 FDPYTASIAG
-3418 ASATGGLVL
+3418 ASGGMVL
-3427 IPGDATV
+3427 IPGDATI

-3449 PGRVSQYNSTA
+3449 PGRASQYNTTA

-3472 GRGYSWFSLW
+3472 GRGYSWYSLW
-3482 TDRTAIDLF
+3482 TDHTAIDLF

-3503 GEMQLN
+3503 GEVQSGN
-3509 SAYPRPG
+3509 PGPVAG
-3516 RNTSPSDGRFVYPS
+3516 RNTSPTDGRFVYPS

-3540 FYYGRSAIGSA
+3540 VYYGPSALYSLSNA
-3551 GALLNAASYSL
+3551 LNANGYSL
-3562 LLAPSANGQLE
+3562 LIAPSANAQLE

-3580 YGGGYAINQSGAESS
+3580 YGGGYAINQSGADSS

-3612 SKVVDNQILGAIAA
+3612 SKVVDNQTLGAIAA
-3626 GTADGGRFPLFAF
+3626 GTDDGGRFPLFAF

-3644 AARTGA
+3644 AARTGV

-3659 GDVVGLRTGEML
+3659 GDVVGLRSGEIL
-3671 QFTTSGNV
+3671 QFTTSGNI

-3700 VIGRENVPS
+3700 VTGRENVTS

-3759 VLMEDRASITSLG
+3759 ILMEDRASITSLG
-3772 AVVPGDSRPGA
+3772 AVVPGDLRPGA
-3783 SVVMQAGVGVN
+3783 SVVMQAGVGAN

-3815 QSLTGTSVARTYEAE
+3815 QSLAGAKVAKTYEAE
-3830 LASWLTERYGFAGT
+3830 LGTWLTERYGFAGT
-3844 VEQARDYYAAL
+3844 VEQARDYYGAL

-3989 GWSASG
+3989 GWSAGG